1 MINLRLERIYKGVSY
16 TIGKLYLNG
25 KYFCDTLEDTDR
37 GLKDTMPTEEIEKIK
52 VYGKTAIPTGTYK
65 VDMNTVS
72 PKFKDRTWAKPYSY
86 FYILVLIKFSH
97 KSIKCSSTINNL
109 PFNLILSN

>member
-37 GLKDTMPTEEIEKIK
+37 GLKDTMPT
-52 VYGKTAIPTGTYK
+52 
-65 VDMNTVS
+65 
-72 PKFKDRTWAKPYSY
+72 
-86 FYILVLIKFSH
+86 
-97 KSIKCSSTINNL
+97 
-109 PFNLILSN
+109 